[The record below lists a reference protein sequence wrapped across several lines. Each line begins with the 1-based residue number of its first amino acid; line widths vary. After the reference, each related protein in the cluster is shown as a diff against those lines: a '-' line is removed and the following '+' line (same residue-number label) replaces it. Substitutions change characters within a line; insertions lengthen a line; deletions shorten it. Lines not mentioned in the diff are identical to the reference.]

1 MSVDETRRI
10 RIALL
15 EDSLPLLDALSR
27 VIRAEPDFDLILA
40 ASSAEEA
47 LAFDGWETLQVAIVD
62 LRLPGMSG
70 LELIARLRD
79 QHPALG
85 IIVCTVHED
94 REHVL
99 ASMKAGAS
107 AYLLKRELESGSAI
121 CTVIRQVMKGD
132 APLSPTAAKWML
144 QEFRH
149 PHPVEH
155 ERLSA
160 REVEVLQ
167 FLAQGHIYKHIAE
180 HMNLSA
186 HTIHAHVR
194 NIHAKLQVGGR
205 KEAIYRARLLGY
217 DVDRPSQES

>member
-15 EDSLPLLDALSR
+15 EDSLPLLDALSW
-27 VIRAEPDFDLILA
+27 VLKAEPDFDLILA

-47 LAFDGWETLQVAIVD
+47 LSFDGWETLQVAIVD

-70 LELIARLRD
+70 LEFIAHLRN

-99 ASMKAGAS
+99 ASLKAGAS

-149 PHPVEH
+149 SQVEH

-167 FLAQGHIYKHIAE
+167 FLAQGRIYKHIAE
-180 HMNLSA
+180 LMNLSA

-217 DVDRPSQES
+217 DVDRPSPES